1 MRRKEQGTITT
12 VTIMKNITRREAIE
26 AIKGIFETNKG
37 REDNMSRLIE
47 NEDGTATFL
56 LDKRKYERCEIIRQ
70 LTELFEG
77 VVIIDGICRIEG
89 LTLLFTTVK
98 IEKRNLVYG
107 KNNL

>member
-37 REDNMSRLIE
+37 QEDNTSRLIE
-47 NEDGTATFL
+47 NEDWTATFL
-56 LDKRKYERCEIIRQ
+56 LDKRKYERSEIIRQ

-89 LTLLFTTVK
+89 VTLLFTTVK

>member
-12 VTIMKNITRREAIE
+12 VTIMKNITRWEAIE

-37 REDNMSRLIE
+37 LEDNTSRLIE

-89 LTLLFTTVK
+89 VTLLFTTVK
-98 IEKRNLVYG
+98 IEKRNCVYG
-107 KNNL
+107 TNNL